1 MKMVSGFGF
10 RRDENGWCNAPVAIC
25 HSWVSCLTNPATVQ
39 VSGSCPSPCAL
50 GRLQPVERV
59 QCLGVKTLLKL
70 RAGSAYGQNMESEN
84 CSLEIFANREGKKAY
99 FNHDMHVVYSEV
111 IPLNSTC

>member
-1 MKMVSGFGF
+1 
-10 RRDENGWCNAPVAIC
+10 
-25 HSWVSCLTNPATVQ
+25 
-39 VSGSCPSPCAL
+39 L

-70 RAGSAYGQNMESEN
+70 SAGSAYGQNMESEN
-84 CSLEIFANREGKKAY
+84 RSLDFFANREGMKAY
-99 FNHDMHVVYSEV
+99 FNHGMHAVYSEV